1 VGVPIYRKALVAL
14 KVFARIMPTKWLV
27 WWLAVGLGIG
37 CALYMGDG
45 KLLGDYI
52 PTCAYCYSEEEM
64 GFFTWKCSHCG
75 ERNQNLQ
82 NLKKINLK
90 RKRHLSQCEEC
101 RLAAEN
107 LEKRARERKEQKR
120 ND

>member
-1 VGVPIYRKALVAL
+1 MGVPIYRKALVAL

-52 PTCAYCYSEEEM
+52 PTCAYCYSEEEV
-64 GFFTWKCSHCG
+64 GWWKCSHCG
-75 ERNQNLQ
+75 ERNKTWRRVSPG
-82 NLKKINLK
+82 NLKN
-90 RKRHLSQCEEC
+90 RHLSHCEEC
-101 RLAAEN
+101 CLAVEN